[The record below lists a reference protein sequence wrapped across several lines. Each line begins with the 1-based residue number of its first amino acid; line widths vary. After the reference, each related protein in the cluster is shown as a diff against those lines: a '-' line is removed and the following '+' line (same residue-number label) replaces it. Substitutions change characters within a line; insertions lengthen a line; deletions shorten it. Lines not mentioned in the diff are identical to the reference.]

1 MPWQNTQGG
10 GQGGG
15 RGPWGGGGG
24 GPRQN
29 GGGGGPQ
36 PNLDDILK
44 KGQDRMKSAM
54 PGGFGGRK
62 GVIIAIVVL
71 LALWAFSGFYRV
83 NQGEQGVVL
92 IFGAWD
98 GTLQPEGLHWAPPA
112 PIGEVFTPLVTRA
125 RTTEVGFSTIRRG
138 DEATGTRNE
147 PNESLM
153 LTGDENI
160 IDIDF
165 EVFWQI
171 NDAGAFLFNLR
182 EPEETVKAVAES
194 AMREVVGQT
203 PLQAALTSARDD
215 IERETAALMQT
226 ILDDYQSGVQVTSVN
241 LKKSDTPAQ
250 VLDAF
255 RDVQAAGA
263 DREAAINEAQQY
275 RNEIIPVARGEAAQ
289 IVNDAE
295 GYREQIVADA
305 EGQAARFIAVY
316 DEYVQAEDVTKRRIY
331 LETMENIMRDVD
343 KVIIDSESGGT
354 GVVPYLA
361 LPEIQRRVQQGG
373 N

>member
-1 MPWQNTQGG
+1 MPWQNNQG
-10 GQGGG
+10 GGG
-15 RGPWGGGGG
+15 RGNRGPWGNSNGG
-24 GPRQN
+24 GPRP
-29 GGGGGPQ
+29 GGGGTP
-36 PNLDDILK
+36 PNLDEILK

-54 PGGFGGRK
+54 PGGFGGK
-62 GVIIAIVVL
+62 KAILIAVIVL
-71 LALWAFSGFYRV
+71 AALWAFSGFYRV

-92 IFGAWD
+92 VFGAWD
-98 GTLQPEGLHWAPPA
+98 GTLQPEGLHWAPPT

-226 ILDDYQSGVQVTSVN
+226 ILNDYQSGVQVTSVN

-263 DREAAINEAQQY
+263 DREAEINKAQEY
-275 RNEIIPVARGEAAQ
+275 RNQIIPVARGEAAQ
-289 IVNDAE
+289 IVNDAQ
-295 GYREQIVADA
+295 GYRQQIVSDA

-316 DEYVQAEDVTKRRIY
+316 NEYVQAEDVTRRRIY
-331 LETMENIMRDVD
+331 LETMENILRDVN

-361 LPEIQRRVQQGG
+361 LPEIQKRVQQGG